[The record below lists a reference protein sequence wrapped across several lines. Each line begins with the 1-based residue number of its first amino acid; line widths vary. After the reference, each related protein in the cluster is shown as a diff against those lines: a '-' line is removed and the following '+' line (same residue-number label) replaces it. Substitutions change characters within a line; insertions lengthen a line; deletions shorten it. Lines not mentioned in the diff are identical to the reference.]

1 MVFKVN
7 WVHVLAGVDTMGDG
21 DDGPASSKSEPGRRR
36 PRGGGFG
43 SSRRPGSP
51 SSSRGGNR
59 RPVSSPIGLGGR
71 GAARVRPRSAASD
84 AERAAARFR
93 VKRNFPEVL
102 RSSPSSP
109 SSAARGGRG
118 GAQGGRVGAG
128 GGGGGGCGAGGA
140 GVTRAG
146 RGSPDEERRRSAAVN
161 RAANGIPPMAHTLDR
176 SRRMGVLATGVLGD
190 TRDRYRQVQI
200 TESRV
205 RFLLCGCCAWCGCC
219 VVWVVLWTLSCYVH
233 LTYIYPCYTP
243 LLPSPPSP
251 SLFSSPPVPSRLLP
265 AADGCVVARAGGHEQ
280 RFTCVHPRERG
291 RRAGGA
297 HQPGDADQTA
307 TEPWPCL
314 CDQHPP
320 HAKAAGEHRGAHQA
334 VQNGHRGVPGGSGG
348 AVFCARCVRVWGQG
362 PILCV
367 CVCE

>member
-102 RSSPSSP
+102 RSAPSSP

-128 GGGGGGCGAGGA
+128 GGGGGGCGAGGGGSYA
-140 GVTRAG
+140 RGSRQPG
-146 RGSPDEERRRSAAVN
+146 RGEKTVGGCESCGEWNP
-161 RAANGIPPMAHTLDR
+161 AHGTHVG
-176 SRRMGVLATGVLGD
+176 SF
-190 TRDRYRQVQI
+190 
-200 TESRV
+200 E
-205 RFLLCGCCAWCGCC
+205 
-219 VVWVVLWTLSCYVH
+219 
-233 LTYIYPCYTP
+233 
-243 LLPSPPSP
+243 
-251 SLFSSPPVPSRLLP
+251 
-265 AADGCVVARAGGHEQ
+265 ADGCPCH
-280 RFTCVHPRERG
+280 
-291 RRAGGA
+291 GGA
-297 HQPGDADQTA
+297 RGYARSVP
-307 TEPWPCL
+307 
-314 CDQHPP
+314 
-320 HAKAAGEHRGAHQA
+320 AGTDHR
-334 VQNGHRGVPGGSGG
+334 
-348 AVFCARCVRVWGQG
+348 
-362 PILCV
+362 
-367 CVCE
+367 E

>member
-128 GGGGGGCGAGGA
+128 GGGGCGAGGA

-205 RFLLCGCCAWCGCC
+205 RFLLCECCAWCGCC
-219 VVWVVLWTLSCYVH
+219 VVWVVLWTLLLRTPH
-233 LTYIYPCYTP
+233 IHIP
-243 LLPSPPSP
+243 LLHPSAPLSSFSLSLLLSSCSISSP
-251 SLFSSPPVPSRLLP
+251 S
-265 AADGCVVARAGGHEQ
+265 
-280 RFTCVHPRERG
+280 
-291 RRAGGA
+291 
-297 HQPGDADQTA
+297 
-307 TEPWPCL
+307 
-314 CDQHPP
+314 
-320 HAKAAGEHRGAHQA
+320 
-334 VQNGHRGVPGGSGG
+334 GS
-348 AVFCARCVRVWGQG
+348 
-362 PILCV
+362 
-367 CVCE
+367 